1 MDRKTQD
8 LVMFALIGL
17 VAGYLAHLLLGG
29 GSGLIT
35 YLISGLV
42 GSFVGPFLLN
52 MARVDLKIGNP
63 LVSQVAVATI
73 GAIVVVLL
81 ARLII

>member
-35 YLISGLV
+35 DFCS
-42 GSFVGPFLLN
+42 
-52 MARVDLKIGNP
+52 A
-63 LVSQVAVATI
+63 
-73 GAIVVVLL
+73 
-81 ARLII
+81 